1 MSKLK
6 ELVDALEAAGV
17 ESLSVTASGSGDG
30 GTIDEPEIEFE
41 EGFEEEPENLS
52 DLIDQVFD
60 EKGFDYYNG
69 NGGSIT
75 LAINVAE
82 RTCDWSAYVIEE
94 VFCEDASTEEIV

>member
-17 ESLSVTASGSGDG
+17 ETLQVTASGSGDD
-30 GTIDEPEIEFE
+30 GTIDEPEIEFK

-52 DLIDQVFD
+52 DLIDEVFD

-69 NGGSIT
+69 NGGELQLVIEVSS
-75 LAINVAE
+75 
-82 RTCDWSAYVIEE
+82 RTCSWSAFVNDL
-94 VFCEDASTEEIV
+94 VMCDDASNEETV